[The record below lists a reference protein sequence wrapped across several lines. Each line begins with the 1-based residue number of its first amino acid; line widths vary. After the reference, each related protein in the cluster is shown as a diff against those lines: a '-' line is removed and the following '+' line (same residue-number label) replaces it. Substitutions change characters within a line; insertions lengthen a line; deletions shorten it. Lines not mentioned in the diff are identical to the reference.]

1 MDYLYKKGRK
11 DKHTFIYTNKL
22 VQIITF
28 GQAVFK
34 TKRTTLYVSFNGRLK
49 LKNRILHPPKTFIL
63 TLQHCCNCNTQQL
76 RAGLQISFTHCLS

>member
-34 TKRTTLYVSFNGRLK
+34 TKKNYTLRKF
-49 LKNRILHPPKTFIL
+49 
-63 TLQHCCNCNTQQL
+63 
-76 RAGLQISFTHCLS
+76 